1 MVEFFNIITII
12 LTGFFGMINSIIGH
26 LLAVSLFGIPLL
38 VFLASLDIIFTLLI
52 TLFDL
57 EDEDN

>member
-12 LTGFFGMINSIIGH
+12 LTGFFGLINSLIGY
-26 LLAVSLFGIPLL
+26 LLQVSIFNIPLL
-38 VFLASLDIIFTLLI
+38 VFLASLDIIFTLLS

-57 EDEDN
+57 DDEDN